1 MAHGEVS
8 EVIPASAAEVFELLH
23 DYGRR
28 LSWDTLLSA
37 AYLDDGFT
45 EAGKGVTSVCVGRRS
60 LGSLALRTVHPAHRP
75 VTGRVARHV
84 HLPVH
89 GAPRLA
95 AVGAGA
101 NHGGRVPL
109 GDPQAAARAPQ
120 SFRRAAGRLK
130 PELQTGRAQRM
141 AGLPRYT

>member
-1 MAHGEVS
+1 MSGGREMAHGEVS

-45 EAGKGVTSVCVGRRS
+45 EGRKGCDQRVRRAPLAREPGAEDRLRLVRSPQGRRS
-60 LGSLALRTVHPAHRP
+60 EADRLAPLLRGMGGVHPAHRP

-101 NHGGRVPL
+101 NHG
-109 GDPQAAARAPQ
+109 
-120 SFRRAAGRLK
+120 
-130 PELQTGRAQRM
+130 
-141 AGLPRYT
+141 